1 MIINSLKTIILAAG
15 ESKRILSSKSKILH
29 TIGGR
34 TILDHVLINMEKI
47 VNKKNINIVISPKL
61 NYLKKEYKNINFS
74 LQKKPLGTA
83 HAVLSCKD
91 VYSKS
96 NKDIL
101 ILYADNPFID

>member
-47 VNKKNINIVISPKL
+47 VNKKK
-61 NYLKKEYKNINFS
+61 Y
-74 LQKKPLGTA
+74 
-83 HAVLSCKD
+83 
-91 VYSKS
+91 
-96 NKDIL
+96 
-101 ILYADNPFID
+101 